1 MVEGNL
7 LMIRIIGLAAVVMWP
22 LVGLRAAPD
31 LEITKT
37 VDNPIPMNDEVVEF
51 LIQVQNI
58 GTDTAQDVHVQE
70 LLPPE
75 LTLPVGLGAFPST
88 GFYDASTGDWS
99 VGSLAPGASA
109 NLLVPAM
116 LDSATP
122 PLCVVNTAST
132 SHPDDFNR
140 DNDADA
146 AALRQPGIERC
157 IDLSAT
163 FVTPLASGFSI
174 CSTEKQIDTLVEVTN
189 EGPDTASDVVVW
201 IDQSPPLATGI
212 AFDSL
217 ACQISGSSV
226 CNLPTLEPGES
237 VILRV
242 ISNPLRNV
250 LPETLTLT
258 ASALGL
264 GTDYEPAN
272 DSDRREIVLPPFSE
286 CDFRIDVP
294 DVGPIPPYCFIATAA
309 YGSYLDPHV
318 AVLRQFR
325 DNYLLTNAPGRR
337 FVKWYYSTSPPIA
350 AAIAEHDS
358 LRVATRLAL
367 TPLVYAVKYPMTACL
382 LTVSIIGFLVWGRRR
397 PARRRTSLQ

>member
-1 MVEGNL
+1 
-7 LMIRIIGLAAVVMWP
+7 MIRIIGLAAVLLWP
-22 LVGLRAAPD
+22 IVGLRAAPD
-31 LEITKT
+31 LEVTKT
-37 VDNPIPMNDEVVEF
+37 VDNPTPLNGEAVEF

-70 LLPPE
+70 LLPSE
-75 LTLPVGLGAFPST
+75 LALPVGLGAFPST

-109 NLLVPAM
+109 NLLVPAI
-116 LDSATP
+116 LDTATP
-122 PLCVVNTAST
+122 PPCVVNTART

-157 IDLSAT
+157 VDLSAT
-163 FVTPLASGFSI
+163 FVTPLVSGFSI
-174 CSTEKQIDTLVEVTN
+174 FCSTERQIDTLVEVTN
-189 EGPDTASDVVVW
+189 EGPDTARDVVVW
-201 IDQSPPLATGI
+201 IDQSPRLATGI

-217 ACQISGSSV
+217 TCQTPGGSV
-226 CNLPTLEPGES
+226 CNLPALGPGES
-237 VILRV
+237 VSLRV
-242 ISNPLRNV
+242 TSNPFRNA

-272 DSDRREIVLPPFSE
+272 DSDRRELELPPFTE
-286 CDFRIDVP
+286 CDFTIFPEVAL
-294 DVGPIPPYCFIATAA
+294 VGPDCFIATAA

-318 AVLRQFR
+318 HVLRKFR
-325 DNYLLTNAPGRR
+325 DDYLLTNAFGRR
-337 FVKWYYSTSPPIA
+337 FVKWYYSSSPPIA
-350 AAIAEHDS
+350 AVIAEHDS
-358 LRVATRLAL
+358 LRLTTRLAL
-367 TPLVYAVKYPMTACL
+367 TPLVYAVKYPVLACF

-397 PARRRTSLQ
+397 PTRRRIPLQ